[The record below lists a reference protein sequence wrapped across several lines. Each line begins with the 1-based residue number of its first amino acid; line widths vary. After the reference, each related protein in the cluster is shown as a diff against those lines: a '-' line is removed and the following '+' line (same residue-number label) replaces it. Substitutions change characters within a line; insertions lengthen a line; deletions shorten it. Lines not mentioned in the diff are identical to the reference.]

1 MDNNKLDS
9 IVMLEN
15 RKSLKITGVEKVF
28 YSTQSETLLLT
39 SYGKMH
45 ILGDNLSVRKV
56 ALEQNVVELDGKIN
70 TIKYSTSEK
79 STPSKNFFNIFKR
92 G

>member
-1 MDNNKLDS
+1 METIQDS

-39 SYGKMH
+39 SYGK
-45 ILGDNLSVRKV
+45 IYIGGNNLTVKKV
-56 ALEQNVVELDGKIN
+56 ALEQNIVELDGNIN
-70 TIKYSTSEK
+70 SIKYTTSEK
-79 STPSKNFFNIFKR
+79 TTHSKNLFNFFKR